1 MFGKEGTE
9 RNYAELG
16 AAIVEMAAVDYV
28 DALIIEEK
36 GYISVREFRRNLYKA
51 TIAYGKNRYMRK
63 GKFGMVRQ
71 DEARN
76 RRAIR
81 KIERIIQMS
90 SERRK
95 AKAEIKQIEAFFH
108 SNLFALAM
116 PHTDVDEFIRL
127 LRLKAE
133 KGERVK
139 SQYAKH

>member
-9 RNYAELG
+9 RNYAQLG

-36 GYISVREFRRNLYKA
+36 GYISVREFRQKLWKA
-51 TIAYGKNRYMRK
+51 YLAYGKYRYMRN
-63 GKFGMVRQ
+63 GKAGLVRQ

-95 AKAEIKQIEAFFH
+95 AEIKQIEAFFH

-116 PHTDVDEFIRL
+116 PNTDADEFIRL

-133 KGERVK
+133 KGERVR

>member
-1 MFGKEGTE
+1 MLGKDGTE
-9 RNYAELG
+9 RNYAQLA
-16 AAIVEMAAVDYV
+16 AAIVEVASIDYV
-28 DALIIEEK
+28 DALIINER
-36 GYISVREFRRNLYKA
+36 GYISEREFRRSLYKA
-51 TIAYGKNRYMRK
+51 TIEYGKNRYMRK

-71 DEARN
+71 DEAKN
-76 RRAIR
+76 KRAIK
-81 KIERIIQMS
+81 KIVRIIEKS
-90 SERRK
+90 SQRRK
-95 AKAEIKQIEAFFH
+95 AQAEIKQIEAFFH